1 MPCQPL
7 LVEGNDDLRAADVG
21 FTGRHQVCLIRSF
34 PTKTNKKNVWDNI
47 NGWWLMP
54 FLERKDQRKERER
67 ERKKRCLLKLWKC
80 SIVNDSSD
88 VESEHHRG
96 TASSLFH
103 NIEHLRKQ
111 CQSHHIL
118 FYCTRFNG
126 GLLVD
131 NIALMH
137 HEEKEPLL
145 ARGANGRI
153 DLTLIKESVW
163 TTVAVLVCGL
173 CCTVVQVFAVSLF
186 ALGTQTLD
194 L

>member
-1 MPCQPL
+1 MSASPRRRKWRSEGSGRWLHGPAPGLPHQIL
-7 LVEGNDDLRAADVG
+7 SYKNKQKKRVRQHQRLV
-21 FTGRHQVCLIRSF
+21 
-34 PTKTNKKNVWDNI
+34 I
-47 NGWWLMP
+47 NAFSGE
-54 FLERKDQRKERER
+54 ERPAQGER

-103 NIEHLRKQ
+103 NIEHLRKH

-137 HEEKEPLL
+137 HEEKELLL
-145 ARGANGRI
+145 AWGANGRI

-163 TTVAVLVCGL
+163 TTVAVLVCGFY
-173 CCTVVQVFAVSLF
+173 CTVVQVFAVSLF